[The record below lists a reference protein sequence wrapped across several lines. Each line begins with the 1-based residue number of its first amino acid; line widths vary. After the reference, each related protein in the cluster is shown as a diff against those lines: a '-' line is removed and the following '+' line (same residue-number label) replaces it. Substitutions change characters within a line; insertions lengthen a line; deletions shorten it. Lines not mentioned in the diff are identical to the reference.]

1 MALGKT
7 CETFSVQLNELFRAV
22 DVLQGRARDSE
33 SQDSALP
40 GILGEAA
47 DDMHGWLAD
56 ALAAARE
63 AVEASAGPV
72 ELDRTRRAL
81 VGAKEAYFHVVE
93 ASLPLF
99 ATERLE
105 EIEAIGPELKGD
117 WPDWAEHVTDAL
129 TQCREQFDTLL
140 PALFDCFE
148 ELAERAT
155 AGSVSVQNTSI
166 GQQVTIPHEELA
178 AESVP

>member
-7 CETFSVQLNELFRAV
+7 CEAFAVELDELFRAV
-22 DVLQGRARDSE
+22 DVLQGRARDSA

-40 GILGEAA
+40 GILAQAA
-47 DDMHGWLAD
+47 DDMHGWLAE
-56 ALAAARE
+56 ALVAARE
-63 AVEASAGPV
+63 GVQATAGPV
-72 ELDRTRRAL
+72 DLDRTRRAL
-81 VGAKEAYFHVVE
+81 VGAKEAYFHI
-93 ASLPLF
+93 AKAAGPLF

-140 PALFDCFE
+140 PSLFDCFE
-148 ELAERAT
+148 ELVDRAT
-155 AGSVSVQNTSI
+155 AGWVSVQNTSI
-166 GQQVTIPHEELA
+166 GQQVTIPREELA
-178 AESVP
+178 AETVP